1 MITWHVAYTQPLK
14 EAIAQQNLL
23 NMGYEVYAPKF
34 RKMRRHARKVEEVIA
49 PLFPRYI
56 FVGMDLESAQWRS
69 VNGAR
74 GVSHLLMTNDLKPAQ
89 VPCRVI
95 DELKSQE
102 IENEIVPI
110 TNLEVFV
117 KGDKMRVCDGIFK
130 DQLAVFEKLD
140 DKNRAHLLLNFLGRE
155 IKTTLPIYAVEA
167 A

>member
-14 EAIAQQNLL
+14 EHVAQQNLL
-23 NMGYEVYAPKF
+23 NMKYEVYAPKF
-34 RKMRRHARKVEEVIA
+34 RKMRRHARKIEEVIM

-56 FVGMDLESAQWRS
+56 FVGMDRELAQWRS

-110 TNLEVFV
+110 ASLASFI
-117 KGDKMRVCDGIFK
+117 KGDKLRVCEGIFK
-130 DQLAVFEKLD
+130 DQEAVFEKLD
-140 DKNRAHLLLNFLGRE
+140 DKSRAHILLNFLGRE
-155 IKTTLPIYAVEA
+155 MKTTVPSYVVEA